1 MVRPRGH
8 AQYLEPWGRRGG
20 RRRRPWL
27 RTAQLNLA
35 GWSALLGACL
45 LAAAA
50 GVAVTAAAHGPLLL
64 GAAWGVAPL
73 LVVVLLDR
81 KRWARGQTSFGWG
94 GSVNDVARIAAEL
107 EARGVRAVVVTE
119 GNAIGWGESAPAT
132 ASDAVE
138 QTAALEYAN
147 RDVKAV
153 GDVLRRHGIRL
164 PETF

>member
-8 AQYLEPWGRRGG
+8 AQYVEPWGRRGG

-64 GAAWGVAPL
+64 GAARPVHIMTPSAT
-73 LVVVLLDR
+73 VR
-81 KRWARGQTSFGWG
+81 RI
-94 GSVNDVARIAAEL
+94 VN
-107 EARGVRAVVVTE
+107 VT
-119 GNAIGWGESAPAT
+119 AITTVDAMGKTPDSKSA
-132 ASDAVE
+132 
-138 QTAALEYAN
+138 
-147 RDVKAV
+147 
-153 GDVLRRHGIRL
+153 
-164 PETF
+164 